1 MKNSSQVTGYFIV
14 VIGALAFAGNNV
26 FAVLSYEAGT
36 TPLTL
41 ITGRM
46 IFTLIALTLIMKLLG
61 LTIPLPKKERNAALG
76 LGLLNGAMAF
86 CLMSAFDYV
95 AVGLAVLVFYLYPL
109 LTGISA
115 WITGQ
120 ERLNTGLVVGLIGGF
135 VGLALALEI
144 TGDSANSIGV
154 TLAGSAALLMAATA
168 LLSARVLKTDNAR
181 SVTLHM
187 HISAAAMFVI
197 VSIILGELS
206 LPETSLGWIAYLSV
220 PVFYTI
226 AIASFFTGIAHIG
239 AVRTSL
245 VMNLEPIG
253 SIALGFLLLGQ
264 ILSPRQL
271 LGAAIVI
278 VAVTAIKWLGGKPKA
293 TPPTE

>member
-1 MKNSSQVTGYFIV
+1 MNQSPQVIGYIIV

-46 IFTLIALTLIMKLLG
+46 VFTLIVLTLIMKFSG
-61 LTIPLPKKERNAALG
+61 LAIPLPKRERNAALG
-76 LGLLNGAMAF
+76 LGILNGTMAF

-95 AVGLAVLVFYLYPL
+95 AVGLAVLVFYLYPM
-109 LTGISA
+109 LTGIGA
-115 WITGQ
+115 WLTGQ
-120 ERLNTGLVVGLIGGF
+120 EKLNTGLIVGLIGGF
-135 VGLALALEI
+135 FGLALSLEI
-144 TGDSANSIGV
+144 TGDSANAIGIA
-154 TLAGSAALLMAATA
+154 LAGCASVLMAATA

-187 HISAAAMFVI
+187 HISAAAMFI
-197 VSIILGELS
+197 AVSIIAGDLS
-206 LPETSLGWIAYLSV
+206 LPDTTRGWVGYICV
-220 PVFYTI
+220 PIFYTV
-226 AIASFFTGIAHIG
+226 AIASFFAGIAHIG
-239 AVRTSL
+239 AVRASL
-245 VMNLEPIG
+245 VMNLEPVG

-264 ILSPRQL
+264 ILTPRQL

-278 VAVTAIKWLGGKPKA
+278 GAVTAIKWLGGKPK
-293 TPPTE
+293 PSN